1 MLKVIERARIVIDA
15 LWRNYFSTRCAE
27 NKHVL
32 IVFHQVFGD
41 SIVLQSVLTEYVK
54 LFPWQDGYTIKLL
67 ARPSVLK
74 FMKVNL
80 ILPDEIVSEE
90 VDFKRFLADY
100 RYYRMVVEKY
110 YNTSSILI
118 VPGTSLSGE
127 IFSTAN
133 NAIKK
138 IGLIRCK
145 DVVSPY
151 IYKVFYDRA
160 YTEKVRPDKNDMMI
174 LRHRLLVHYLGDKNY
189 KAKLPEVIKQNRVVM
204 ENSYVVMCPGSS
216 KLEKCWPIER
226 FSEVADYIVDHYHMN
241 IHLCG
246 GTDEVHFAK
255 ELIDLVKNKNH
266 IISHIGKTSFEEWS
280 SIVEYADLVL
290 GNDSATMHL
299 AVAHRRKAICI
310 TGVYDKNMF
319 FPYKVDELN
328 EGDRL
333 PVTVMKDMPCEYCR
347 TIGYDAGYGNKEC
360 QKRIKAN
367 QCAICIEKITAV
379 EIIEQVDKL
388 LKEDRE

>member
-1 MLKVIERARIVIDA
+1 MVFIRKYINRMLICIDA
-15 LWRNYFSTRCAE
+15 LINYITQKPYCESKTVVILFQQ
-27 NKHVL
+27 
-32 IVFHQVFGD
+32 IFGD
-41 SIVLQSVLTEYVK
+41 SVVFQSSLTEYIK
-54 LFPWQDGYTIKLL
+54 LFPKEEGFKIKLL
-67 ARPSVLK
+67 IRPSVLK
-74 FMKVNL
+74 FMRTTMV
-80 ILPDEIVSEE
+80 LPEDIEYEE
-90 VDFKRFLADY
+90 VDFKRFLEDY
-100 RYYRMVVEKY
+100 RYYKCVVKKY
-110 YNTSSILI
+110 MNSVTTLI
-118 VPGTSLSGE
+118 VPGTSLSAE

-133 NAIKK
+133 NASRKVAIVRCTDVIHPVVFVLFYK
-138 IGLIRCK
+138 I
-145 DVVSPY
+145 
-151 IYKVFYDRA
+151 A
-160 YTEKVRPDKNDMMI
+160 YTEKIKPLKSDMM
-174 LRHRLLVHYLGDKNY
+174 LQRHRLLLNYLGAKEY
-189 KAKLPEVIKQNRVVM
+189 KAKLPNVIRHNKIINDD
-204 ENSYVVMCPGSS
+204 SYVVMCPGSS
-216 KLEKCWPIER
+216 KMEKCWPIER

-255 ELIDLVKNKNH
+255 ELINLVKNKDH

-333 PVTVMKDMPCEYCR
+333 PVTVLKDMPCEYCR
-347 TIGYDAGYGNKEC
+347 TIGYNKEC

-367 QCAICIEKITAV
+367 QCAICIEKITVA
-379 EIIEQVDKL
+379 EINEQVDKL